1 MKTLLTAADIAD
13 RLGVSASRVKQL
25 TKQAGFPQPY
35 AMSPPTEKR
44 TGIRL
49 WRPEDI
55 DRWAQIDR
63 ASGRPRQSVSSY

>member
-1 MKTLLTAADIAD
+1 MMMLLTVADIAE
-13 RLGVSASRVKQL
+13 RLNVSTSRVKQL
-25 TKQAGFPQPY
+25 SRQGGFPQPY
-35 AMSPPTEKR
+35 AASPATDTR

-63 ASGRPRQSVSSY
+63 QPGRPSR